1 MNHRQI
7 SLFSRARESES
18 SRKVR
23 LGLSSRL
30 LLAIRK
36 YLLLIPPPSH
46 KWRSH
51 TSYIFSEQ
59 PWTAKNLFRKAS
71 DTDRS
76 RSSLEKTIFYPPH
89 DRDGV
94 SRAPR
99 DDVPRR
105 FIDQEVHGLSVFTCF
120 AFPRSSTNA
129 IYTPRPERRCQGP
142 KVRYLSPAAVLS
154 PYVTCLLRQYYHLNR
169 TQ

>member
-30 LLAIRK
+30 LLAIGK

-105 FIDQEVHGLSVFTCF
+105 FIDQEVHGISVFTCF
-120 AFPRSSTNA
+120 AFPRSST
-129 IYTPRPERRCQGP
+129 T
-142 KVRYLSPAAVLS
+142 LSIPLDLKDVAEDRKFVA
-154 PYVTCLLRQYYHLNR
+154 CLLRQ
-169 TQ
+169 